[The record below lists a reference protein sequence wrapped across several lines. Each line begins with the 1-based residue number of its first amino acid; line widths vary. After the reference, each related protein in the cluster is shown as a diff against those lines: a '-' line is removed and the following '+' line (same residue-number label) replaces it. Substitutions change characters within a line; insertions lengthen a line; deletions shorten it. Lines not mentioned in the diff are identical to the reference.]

1 MPNNHEWPTV
11 TFGDVVQE
19 ITVHEREPESQGLER
34 YVGLDHLD
42 PGDPRVRRWG
52 LISEG
57 VTFTKVF
64 RAGQILFGKRRV
76 YQKKMGV
83 PDFDGICS
91 GDIIVLDTKDQR
103 LSREFLALVVQ
114 TEAFFAHAEKT
125 SSGSLSPRTK
135 FRELAKFDFLLP
147 PPQQQRELVELMQGF
162 ERAIEA
168 GEEVCNAALV
178 FFGAL
183 GKSSFPTV
191 KAKHEVEKSEIYNEN
206 FSPLSSFA
214 DILVG
219 QSFKS
224 ADFEDSGEVRL
235 LRGQNVGYSNLD
247 WESTKYYSGD
257 ISKLGKY
264 FLSRGDVI
272 IGMNRFATGNGYRIA
287 KMDSGSLPVLLVQR
301 VARLRAKEER
311 HIEFLWQ
318 LANSE
323 SFKDYLNRNQRGIDM
338 PCVSKEN
345 LVDAYIELP
354 HEGVWESVAEKLRYS
369 ENYYHSSVQ
378 ALERLLVLRFSI
390 LNSALSPL
398 AVAEAAAEVPA

>member
-83 PDFDGICS
+83 PDFDGLCS
-91 GDIIVLDTKDQR
+91 GDIIVLDTKDKR

-135 FRELAKFDFLLP
+135 FRELAKFEFLLP

-168 GEEVCNAALV
+168 GEEVEA
-178 FFGAL
+178 
-183 GKSSFPTV
+183 
-191 KAKHEVEKSEIYNEN
+191 
-206 FSPLSSFA
+206 
-214 DILVG
+214 
-219 QSFKS
+219 
-224 ADFEDSGEVRL
+224 VRL
-235 LRGQNVGYSNLD
+235 AS
-247 WESTKYYSGD
+247 
-257 ISKLGKY
+257 
-264 FLSRGDVI
+264 
-272 IGMNRFATGNGYRIA
+272 
-287 KMDSGSLPVLLVQR
+287 
-301 VARLRAKEER
+301 
-311 HIEFLWQ
+311 
-318 LANSE
+318 
-323 SFKDYLNRNQRGIDM
+323 
-338 PCVSKEN
+338 
-345 LVDAYIELP
+345 
-354 HEGVWESVAEKLRYS
+354 
-369 ENYYHSSVQ
+369 
-378 ALERLLVLRFSI
+378 
-390 LNSALSPL
+390 
-398 AVAEAAAEVPA
+398 

>member
-83 PDFDGICS
+83 PDFDGLCS
-91 GDIIVLDTKDQR
+91 GDIIVLDTKDKR

-135 FRELAKFDFLLP
+135 FRELAKFEFLLP

-168 GEEVCNAALV
+168 GEEVGAAASKVQDLLLKNCNC
-178 FFGAL
+178 
-183 GKSSFPTV
+183 
-191 KAKHEVEKSEIYNEN
+191 
-206 FSPLSSFA
+206 
-214 DILVG
+214 
-219 QSFKS
+219 S
-224 ADFEDSGEVRL
+224 ARE
-235 LRGQNVGYSNLD
+235 
-247 WESTKYYSGD
+247 
-257 ISKLGKY
+257 
-264 FLSRGDVI
+264 
-272 IGMNRFATGNGYRIA
+272 
-287 KMDSGSLPVLLVQR
+287 
-301 VARLRAKEER
+301 
-311 HIEFLWQ
+311 IEF
-318 LANSE
+318 
-323 SFKDYLNRNQRGIDM
+323 G
-338 PCVSKEN
+338 
-345 LVDAYIELP
+345 
-354 HEGVWESVAEKLRYS
+354 
-369 ENYYHSSVQ
+369 
-378 ALERLLVLRFSI
+378 
-390 LNSALSPL
+390 
-398 AVAEAAAEVPA
+398 